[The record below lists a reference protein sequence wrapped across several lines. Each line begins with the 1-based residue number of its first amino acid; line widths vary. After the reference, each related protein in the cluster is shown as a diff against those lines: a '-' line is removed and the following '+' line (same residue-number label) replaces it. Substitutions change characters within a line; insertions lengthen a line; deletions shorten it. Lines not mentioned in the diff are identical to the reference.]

1 MKFLVIKSMPKAR
14 LLFTERKVSD
24 MSEGRV
30 FTLISKKDDS
40 FAIWDEMNQER
51 LGEYSSK
58 DAIVKIT
65 ELIRK

>member
-1 MKFLVIKSMPKAR
+1 
-14 LLFTERKVSD
+14 

-30 FTLISKKDDS
+30 FTLISKNNDT

-51 LGEYSSK
+51 LGEYSSR